1 MEIHKIFG
9 TNMKSFKHYL
19 KESHFKLKGLIDFD
33 GIDDTKFVNE
43 YSDKHGKMKHS
54 YKNGKPCTGEKIT
67 ADFEI
72 IPALIRETKKG
83 YYSLVYDDLN
93 LYVIFNK
100 KLFELSRKNYK
111 NDPVY
116 DEMIEYGKQ
125 QEIEKFYF
133 DELLDTLW

>member
-1 MEIHKIFG
+1 
-9 TNMKSFKHYL
+9 MKTFKQYL
-19 KESHFKLKGLIDFD
+19 KESHFKLKGLIDFK
-33 GIDDTKFVNE
+33 GINDSKYVNE
-43 YSDKHGKMKHS
+43 YSDKQGKLKHS

-72 IPALIRETKKG
+72 IPALVRETKKG

-100 KLFELSRKNYK
+100 KLFELSRKKYK

-116 DEMIEYGKQ
+116 DEMVEYGKKQ
-125 QEIEKFYF
+125 DIEKFYF